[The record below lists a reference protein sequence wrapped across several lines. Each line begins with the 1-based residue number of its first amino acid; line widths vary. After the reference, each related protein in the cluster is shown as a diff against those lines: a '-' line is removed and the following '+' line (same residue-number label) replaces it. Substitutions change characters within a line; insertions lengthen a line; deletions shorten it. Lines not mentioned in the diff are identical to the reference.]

1 MPFTRIEVIEG
12 RTPAEKRALLD
23 AVHQSVVHALKVPD
37 SDNNQRLLEYP
48 ADCYDVPPGCT
59 TKRTFIECCLFP
71 GRSREAKKT
80 LYRLLVDRLVA
91 LGTPARDVVVV
102 LHEPPMENWGV
113 HGGRPASEVAVG
125 YDVNV

>member
-12 RTPAEKRALLD
+12 RTAAEKRALLD
-23 AVHQSVVHALKVPD
+23 AVHQSVVQALKVPD
-37 SDNNQRLLEYP
+37 
-48 ADCYDVPPGCT
+48 
-59 TKRTFIECCLFP
+59 ECCLVS

-102 LHEPPMENWGV
+102 LHEPPMENWSV
-113 HGGRPASEVAVG
+113 YGGRPASEVALG